1 MPHKLPR
8 TLQAVPNTLHA
19 RREIADAIRK
29 LGAADQEDWAQW
41 RREELAALRRDV
53 ERLRGDL
60 RTIGGN
66 FLTLFP
72 TVLRKAGFNPDEPRA
87 PAGDPQGGQW
97 TKDGGGGSWI
107 DSVADWFRHTSDPEW
122 AEAQNIQDLVENHPR
137 AALISGSVGLA
148 IPFAPAAAFALPEL
162 LGAGATAEGPAATL
176 GLAQE
181 IANVESYLMRFRR
194 TISLLET
201 AERPTLVAGG
211 GTGLSP
217 AQVAMARQL
226 GLTPITGVGGHAE
239 MTAISGA
246 RSLGLTP
253 TAGVTTNFVCAE
265 CAVKIWNMGGWLT
278 AGRNFVFG
286 RLP

>member
-1 MPHKLPR
+1 MSYKLPR

-19 RREIADAIRK
+19 RLEIADAIRK

-60 RTIGGN
+60 RTIGSD

-72 TVLRKAGFNPDEPRA
+72 TELRKAGFNPDEPRV

-97 TKDGGGGSWI
+97 TKDGGSGSWI
-107 DSVADWFRHTSDPEW
+107 NSVADWFRHTSDPEW
-122 AEAQNIQDLVENHPR
+122 AEAQNVQDLVENHPR
-137 AALISGSVGLA
+137 AAIISGSVGLA
-148 IPFAPAAAFALPEL
+148 IPFAAAAAFALPEL

-176 GLAQE
+176 ALAQK
-181 IANVESYLMRFRR
+181 IANVESYPMSFRR

-201 AERPTLVAGG
+201 AEGPTLVAGG
-211 GTGLSP
+211 GSELSP
-217 AQVAMARQL
+217 AQIATAQRL
-226 GLTPITGVGGHAE
+226 GLTPITGLGGHAE

-253 TAGVTTNFVCAE
+253 TAGVTTNYICAE
-265 CAVKIWNMGGWLT
+265 CAVEIWKMGGWQT
-278 AGRNFVFG
+278 APRNFVFG